1 MSTHARRLR
10 DSACPATITIL
21 LATALAAPAAA
32 PAAVRCHGSA
42 SAPASAQRTA
52 RAAVVCEINRRR
64 RAAGLRSV
72 AAHPRLIRVASR
84 YARSMVRHGFF
95 SHTSPGGT
103 TLLDRVRAVGYGGRR
118 VAAGEALA
126 WAQGRLATPRAI
138 VRAWMASPP
147 HRAVLLGRAYR
158 DVGVGVALG
167 NPYGRAMGRSATY
180 AADFG
185 SSR

>member
-1 MSTHARRLR
+1 M
-10 DSACPATITIL
+10 AT
-21 LATALAAPAAA
+21 
-32 PAAVRCHGSA
+32 
-42 SAPASAQRTA
+42 
-52 RAAVVCEINRRR
+52 
-64 RAAGLRSV
+64 
-72 AAHPRLIRVASR
+72 R

-95 SHTSPGGT
+95 SHTSPGGA

-147 HRAVLLGRAYR
+147 HRAVLLGRGYR

-167 NPYGRAMGRSATY
+167 TPYGGATSRSATY

-185 SSR
+185 SSALGEIRHPMRYAPRERGTVPRAAWRGPLHPAGEACSR